1 MLFFGFR
8 YDAINAIYG
17 HCFSSRIII
26 YYFLMREIK
35 KSSKMAKMT
44 DYVLSFNTRTN

>member
-35 KSSKMAKMT
+35 KEFKNGKN
-44 DYVLSFNTRTN
+44 DRLYFII